1 MMSIET
7 LDGCKTWE
15 TVKTSANEYAFEA
28 EEKSTIAEIKNLICK
43 SNALKH
49 ATTENQNLLDN
60 FVKKRRLLIEKKDEL

>member
-1 MMSIET
+1 MSIET
-7 LDGCKTWE
+7 LVSCKTWE

-28 EEKSTIAEIKNLICK
+28 EEKSTIEEIKNLICK

-49 ATTENQNLLDN
+49 AATEKQNLLDN